1 MEIRSE
7 GEDGIV
13 KGEADESV
21 PVADAPN
28 EVLMSSQTRLR
39 IAELISRRPRSL
51 RELARLTR
59 LSVPGVLRHV
69 AALSRAGF
77 IREER
82 VTPETLPVRKVYSLK
97 GGRVMDFS
105 VGNLTIFKVARE
117 KPTRLRRSQDFE
129 RLSMEILVGRRR
141 IRDRARR
148 LARLTDELFES
159 EELLIRGIERL
170 DLSDEERLILLTVF
184 TEETIDDA
192 ERVLTRVQGMKE
204 ARRSIDKALAK
215 AKRIGGR

>member
-97 GGRVMDFS
+97 GARVMDFS